1 MLRRNVRV
9 SGPRPQLYLYRVPGP
24 PGDHGAGGVF
34 EKQTLRELGPQ
45 PVDAWKFFPMLTRP
59 PCLSQSSS
67 PSRLLS
73 ASHVPLSGSL
83 APLPG
88 PLPHTCSCTHTC
100 PPTHT
105 PRVVVPAMKRMC
117 LCWVWPVA
125 CIPCCSE
132 LPSPAFHERV
142 PGLRKAAGMSPLPP
156 SCSGLASPLQNVRK

>member
-1 MLRRNVRV
+1 MYESLAPDLNSTFTESQVLWVTMEQGQCLR
-9 SGPRPQLYLYRVPGP
+9 SSEG
-24 PGDHGAGGVF
+24 
-34 EKQTLRELGPQ
+34 ELGPQ
-45 PVDAWKFFPMLTRP
+45 PVDAWKFFPMLTCP

-88 PLPHTCSCTHTC
+88 PLPHTCSCTHSC

-156 SCSGLASPLQNVRK
+156 SCSGLASPLQSLRK

>member
-1 MLRRNVRV
+1 MYESLAPDLNSTFTESQVLRVTMEQ
-9 SGPRPQLYLYRVPGP
+9 G
-24 PGDHGAGGVF
+24 
-34 EKQTLRELGPQ
+34 ECLRSSEGELGPQ
-45 PVDAWKFFPMLTRP
+45 PVDAWKFFPMLTCP

-88 PLPHTCSCTHTC
+88 PLPHTCSCTHSC

-156 SCSGLASPLQNVRK
+156 SCSGLASPLQSLRK